1 MQRFI
6 IYCHGN
12 MERMITVSILTF
24 MIGLKEKKYKI
35 GVYTGH
41 RPPFPALLADGTL
54 WVFLCRAFS
63 KDLFKQDL

>member
-1 MQRFI
+1 MV
-6 IYCHGN
+6 
-12 MERMITVSILTF
+12 TVSILTF

-35 GVYTGH
+35 GISTGH

-63 KDLFKQDL
+63 KGLFKQDL